1 MTSLIIRESKLFKKG
16 SYRFWGCMP
25 IYDNA
30 AAKAVGK
37 SDEWIKCR
45 SAEVHREAMRLI
57 VQEIRQFCKPRP
69 WLFADGVTRL
79 GEGRPAIFIGDQPG
93 QDKLLSKLTKGCSV
107 CMAPFEELDCTD
119 KDWPLRDSLELLQSM
134 RRVAAECL
142 NDAGEVI
149 RGKKKILEEWES
161 ANRMRF
167 GSNAVLEMI
176 DLGFHA
182 LLQLPRCFLHLVV
195 IGLFGHHVCKASIH
209 LIEITIIKK
218 EYTTAHGTKG
228 RPGYRKPPLPENAT
242 KGVLQRLAD
251 RLSSIISDESCLT
264 ITADFSRHFL
274 KVYEKGRSSFTGDR
288 MMYIMLT
295 LPYVIRD
302 IAGPE
307 RQRINTAI
315 QSAADGDPLRGAQLV
330 EDPCEKIVEC
340 LLDFLHWFLLI
351 RRRELLTTDIAE
363 CIARGQTMMES
374 LKDTFPEK
382 GGELSGWKF
391 GKFHSVKHLPLWIIL
406 FGWVEIFSGMTGERG
421 HRELLKSLAGCV
433 NNKDVFGQYLTFW
446 ERAEQ
451 LARARREHAQHDS
464 ESTDSESDTDLD
476 AVGSQ
481 NDAGAQESMHACELG
496 VRCPLFF
503 MALHRSALHHRPAS
517 RRFQGNR
524 DGRQRFN
531 VWLLRDAK
539 SKAVQELPIL
549 QTLPRDLAVFAYMF
563 CRRHLGLPRL
573 ADRNG
578 KPEVDELNNV
588 LLRYLH
594 ADRSGRHLRTFGILE
609 LESERCLGVQRVRCF
624 PFSWDK
630 HFKRNW
636 AQYVGIVPP
645 ETHSGIAVRD
655 FTLSNA
661 EHRKQ
666 MWVGRVELLFT
677 AAFIDSQGSP
687 VEYDLAFLSCL
698 YDFEHPS
705 ATGPMQ
711 LKAGARM
718 FYAPSIAWTVVLPI
732 RHILGRVPL
741 MRLYLAGSAQP
752 TIPHS
757 LAGDKRPY
765 FEHGCA
771 DRAGRSGIGSGSRLF
786 ELNVHLWQYGRP
798 QPRTMSVQERLD
810 RKEAR
815 LRVSH
820 EKRKETMAR
829 NKRSRQDAEVIRP
842 LPPSKP
848 PPPPFSHSTHN

>member
-1 MTSLIIRESKLFKKG
+1 M
-16 SYRFWGCMP
+16 
-25 IYDNA
+25 
-30 AAKAVGK
+30 
-37 SDEWIKCR
+37 
-45 SAEVHREAMRLI
+45 I
-57 VQEIRQFCKPRP
+57 VQEIRKFCKPRP

-79 GEGRPAIFIGDQPG
+79 AEGRPAIFIGDQPG

-107 CMAPFEELDCTD
+107 CMARFEELDCTD
-119 KDWPLRDSLELLQSM
+119 KEWPLRDSFELLQSM

-176 DLGFHA
+176 DLGFDA
-182 LLQLPRCFLHLVV
+182 LLQSPRCFLHLVV
-195 IGLFGHHVCKASIH
+195 LGLFGHHLCKAIIH
-209 LIEITIIKK
+209 LIESILLKK
-218 EYTTAHGTKG
+218 EYTTAHGSKG
-228 RPGYRKPPLPENAT
+228 QTGYRKPPLPENAT
-242 KGVLQRLAD
+242 KGVLQRLAV
-251 RLSSIISDESCLT
+251 RLSSIIADESCLT

-307 RQRINTAI
+307 IQRINSAI
-315 QSAADGDPLRGAQLV
+315 QSAADGDPLRGAQFV

-340 LLDFLHWFLLI
+340 LLDFLRWFLLI

-363 CIARGQTMMES
+363 GIARGQTMMES

-391 GKFHSVKHLPLWIIL
+391 GKFHSVQHLPLWVIL
-406 FGWVEIFSGMTGERG
+406 FGWIEIFSGMTGERG

-433 NNKDVFGQYLTFW
+433 NNRDVFGQYLTFW

-451 LARARREHAQHDS
+451 LARARREHAQCDS
-464 ESTDSESDTDLD
+464 ESTDSESDPESDTDLD
-476 AVGSQ
+476 AAGSQ
-481 NDAGAQESMHACELG
+481 NDAAAAESMHACELG

-503 MALHRSALHHRPAS
+503 MALDRSALHHRPAS
-517 RRFQGNR
+517 RRSRGSR

-531 VWLLRDAK
+531 VWLLRDVR
-539 SKAVQELPIL
+539 SKAVQELPTL
-549 QTLPRDLAVFAYMF
+549 QALPRDLAVFMYTF
-563 CRRHLGLPRL
+563 CKRQLGLPQL
-573 ADRNG
+573 SDRNG
-578 KPEVDELNNV
+578 VPKVDELNNA
-588 LLRYLH
+588 LLRCLH
-594 ADRSGRHLRTFGILE
+594 ADKSGRHLRTFGILE

-636 AQYVGIVPP
+636 AQYVGIIPP
-645 ETHSGIAVRD
+645 EKNSGIAVRD

-677 AAFIDSQGSP
+677 AAFIDSHGSL

-711 LKAGARM
+711 RKAGARM

-741 MRLYLAGSAQP
+741 MRLYLAGSEHP

-757 LAGDKRPY
+757 LAGDKDTY
-765 FEHGCA
+765 FEYGCA
-771 DRAGRSGIGSGSRLF
+771 DRAGRSGC
-786 ELNVHLWQYGRP
+786 
-798 QPRTMSVQERLD
+798 
-810 RKEAR
+810 
-815 LRVSH
+815 
-820 EKRKETMAR
+820 
-829 NKRSRQDAEVIRP
+829 
-842 LPPSKP
+842 
-848 PPPPFSHSTHN
+848 